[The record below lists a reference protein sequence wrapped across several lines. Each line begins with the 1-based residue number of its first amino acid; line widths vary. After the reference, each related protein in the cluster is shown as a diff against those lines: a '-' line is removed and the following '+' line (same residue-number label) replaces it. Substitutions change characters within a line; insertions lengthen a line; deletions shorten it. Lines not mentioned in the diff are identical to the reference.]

1 MPGSLQIAVTGATGF
16 IGKHLIRELSCRG
29 HRVIAISRRP
39 VRDFLPDV
47 RQVVMGDLNG
57 PVDWAAFL
65 DGSDVVVHLAGIA
78 HAVTDIPRAVYNQVN
93 HIGTVTLAQAV
104 NRLRARLIFVSSV
117 AAQVGPA
124 ANRIVAESDPAA
136 PVSAYGFS
144 KRDAERAIAAADGR
158 YVILRPPLVYGRG
171 VKANMAKLIRLAK
184 LPIPLPFAS
193 VDNRRSL
200 LGIDNL
206 TRAIEFLVAR
216 DEIDKETFLI
226 ADSEPISLPEMLSKL
241 REGMGRAPNL
251 ISLPPRALAAV
262 FRLLRKSDAWERLS
276 QNLVVTTDHLR
287 RAGYSPA
294 VSTREGMIRLGRDV
308 AGIQG

>member
-16 IGKHLIRELSCRG
+16 IGKHLIRALSCRG

-78 HAVTDIPRAVYNQVN
+78 HASDVPRAVYNQVN
-93 HIGTVTLAQAV
+93 YIGTVVLAQAV

-144 KRDAERAIAAADGR
+144 KRDAERAIVAADGR
-158 YVILRPPLVYGRG
+158 YVILRPTLVYGRG
-171 VKANMAKLIRLAK
+171 VKANMAKLIQLAK

-226 ADSEPISLPEMLSKL
+226 ADSEPISIPEILSKL
-241 REGMGRAPNL
+241 REGMGRSPNL
-251 ISLPPRALAAV
+251 ISLPPRALVAV
-262 FRLLRKSDAWERLS
+262 FRLLRKSDVWERLS

-294 VSTREGMIRLGRDV
+294 ESTREGMIRLGRV
-308 AGIQG
+308 AAGIQG

>member
-1 MPGSLQIAVTGATGF
+1 MAQIAVTGASGF
-16 IGKHLIRELSCRG
+16 VGKHLVRALRRRG
-29 HRVIAISRRP
+29 HCVIAISRRP

-47 RQVVMGDLNG
+47 RQVAMGDLNG

-65 DGSDVVVHLAGIA
+65 EGSDVVIHLAGIT
-78 HAVTDIPRAVYNQVN
+78 HAGTDVPSTVYNQVN
-93 HIGTVTLAQAV
+93 HIGTVALAQAV
-104 NRLRARLIFVSSV
+104 NRLRARLIFLSSV

-124 ANRIVAESDPAA
+124 ANRIVTESDAA
-136 PVSAYGFS
+136 VPVSAYGIS

-158 YVILRPPLVYGRG
+158 YVILRPPLVYGEG
-171 VKANMAKLIRLAK
+171 VKANMAKLIQLAK

-193 VDNRRSL
+193 IDNRRSL

-226 ADSEPISLPEMLSKL
+226 ADSEPISLPEIVLKL
-241 REGMGRAPNL
+241 REGMGRSPNL

-262 FRLLRKSDAWERLS
+262 FRLLRKSDVWERLS

-294 VSTREGMIRLGRDV
+294 ESTREGMIRLGRAA